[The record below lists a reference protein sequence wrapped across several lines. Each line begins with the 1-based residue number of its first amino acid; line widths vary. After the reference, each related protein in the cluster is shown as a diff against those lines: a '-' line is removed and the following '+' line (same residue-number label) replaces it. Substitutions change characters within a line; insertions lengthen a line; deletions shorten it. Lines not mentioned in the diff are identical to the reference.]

1 MCVCLVSVCLTVSCV
16 CVCLLYVCVCLV
28 CLHPCVVCQAE
39 CSCADVSDAQVF
51 ALRVC
56 VSVLVYVCDA
66 AQLKAC
72 NSKVHFYLQLV
83 SLARFVVEAEAEVE
97 SVTATVTVPR

>member
-1 MCVCLVSVCLTVSCV
+1 MCESVTVCDYVCV
-16 CVCLLYVCVCLV
+16 CVCVCVV

-51 ALRVC
+51 ALLLFESVC
-56 VSVLVYVCDA
+56 VCQSMCCCVCVCDA

-83 SLARFVVEAEAEVE
+83 SLARFVVEAEAEA
-97 SVTATVTVPR
+97 VTATVTVPR